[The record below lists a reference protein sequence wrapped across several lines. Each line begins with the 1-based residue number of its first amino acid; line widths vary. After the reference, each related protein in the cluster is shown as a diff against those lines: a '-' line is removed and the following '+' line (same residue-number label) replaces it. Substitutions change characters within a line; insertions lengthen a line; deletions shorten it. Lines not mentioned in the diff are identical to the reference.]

1 MISIVILSTADIT
14 IKGLSEIFS
23 EDEFSIVGIVDQFEM
38 FKELIKEKRPDVAII
53 DTPSVTLPNTYS
65 LSKIGDDLRDLS
77 KFTGLISLV
86 EYPDRSRFEFTRRAG
101 VRGHCL
107 KTVSSS
113 DLIEAIK
120 TIASGGTYTHKDYAR
135 AISSTESSV
144 ILELRKI
151 LSKRQMEILDLILLG
166 LTNKEIASLLYLSIP
181 TVKSHTSM
189 ILKKLGVSERSQVVS
204 KILNSLIDEITK
216 KGSSCQL
223 PLPSD

>member
-1 MISIVILSTADIT
+1 MISIAILSTADIT

-23 EDEFSIVGIVDQFEM
+23 DDEFSIVGIVDQFGM

-53 DTPSVTLPNTYS
+53 DTSSVTLPSTYS
-65 LSKIGDDLRDLS
+65 LSKIGDELKVLS
-77 KFTGLISLV
+77 EFTGLISLV
-86 EYPDRSRFEFTRRAG
+86 EHPDRSRFEFTRRVG

-113 DLIEAIK
+113 DLIEAVK
-120 TIASGGTYTHKDYAR
+120 AVANGETYTHKDYAR
-135 AISSTESSV
+135 AISSTESQT
-144 ILELRKI
+144 ILELRRL

-166 LTNKEIASLLYLSIP
+166 LSNKQIADHLYLSIP

-216 KGSSCQL
+216 KGSCK
-223 PLPSD
+223 LPSQTNI